1 MPDWMRP
8 RQQWFDTAAA
18 DMAIEA
24 VAALRFVLTM
34 SWDVEADA
42 ARTALIGWNGRA
54 ARAFDASVSSRAER
68 VDQLHRQLGALQ
80 ADLEAAVDEA
90 RRDQLRV
97 DELQR
102 RWDRELEAEHAAER
116 RA

>member
-24 VAALRFVLTM
+24 VATLRFVLAM

-42 ARTALIGWNGRA
+42 ARTALIAWNGRA
-54 ARAFDASVSSRAER
+54 AQAFAQQYDWRTVTRP
-68 VDQLHRQLGALQ
+68 
-80 ADLEAAVDEA
+80 AAKIFRPEIN
-90 RRDQLRV
+90 Q
-97 DELQR
+97 
-102 RWDRELEAEHAAER
+102 
-116 RA
+116 